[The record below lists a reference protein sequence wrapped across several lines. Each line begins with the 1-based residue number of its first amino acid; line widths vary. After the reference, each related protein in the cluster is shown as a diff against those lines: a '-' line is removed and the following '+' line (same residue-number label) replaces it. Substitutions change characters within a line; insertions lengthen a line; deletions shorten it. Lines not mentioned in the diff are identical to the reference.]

1 MGKYS
6 FGISIAALMLASGA
20 AVAADPIAPMDPVV
34 EYDAGNWTGVYVGGH
49 AGYGLGAT
57 TDSLDCGGDMLLGSV
72 SWISGRGVGCDGLDE
87 FDYPVAITALEND
100 DPAPWHT
107 YDDLSEME
115 GWLAGLQVGYRHQM
129 GSFVFGAE
137 VSGSVSAISDTGTT
151 WIEDSI
157 ITELDEF
164 GGIYEGTMDINW
176 LVLAQAKLGFALTD
190 DFLVSAMGGLALAG
204 TEFSSSAG
212 YSDAKV
218 AQGFTVGAQA
228 DYKIDKNVSVFG
240 AYNYSWFNDVSYE
253 GNSLAGLIANF
264 HEYDLALHT
273 FKVGF
278 NYQLD

>member
-57 TDSLDCGGDMLLGSV
+57 TDSLDCDAPVTLGSV
-72 SWISGRGVGCDGLDE
+72 SWFLGEGVGCEGFDE
-87 FDYPVAITALEND
+87 FSVPVAITALEND
-100 DPAPWHT
+100 EGAPWYT

-115 GWLAGLQVGYRHQM
+115 GWLAGLQAGYRHQM

-137 VSGSVSAISDTGTT
+137 VSGSVSAISDTGVTE
-151 WIEDSI
+151 IEVFDS
-157 ITELDEF
+157 ELGEF